1 MVYSSATANHEELEA
16 QMQDTAEYYGLAEIT
31 HFVSVMRSLN
41 AGEQEFSAFSGF
53 PKNGESE
60 VCFVENNI
68 WEKLENGLLALD
80 FARSYQRKNMSKP
93 EFLKVVKAIRSS
105 DFCTLNKILPHKS
118 VVRYKA
124 QKGDK

>member
-1 MVYSSATANHEELEA
+1 MVYSTANHEELEA
-16 QMQDTAEYYGLAEIT
+16 QMQDTAEYYGLKEIT
-31 HFVSVMRSLN
+31 HFVSVTRSLN
-41 AGEQEFSAFSGF
+41 TGEQELSAFSGF

-68 WEKLENGLLALD
+68 WEKLENGLFALD
-80 FARSYQRKNMSKP
+80 FDRSYQRKNMPKP
-93 EFLKVVKAIRSS
+93 EFLKIVKAIRNS
-105 DFCTLNKILPHKS
+105 DFRTLDKMFPHKS